1 MFFITE
7 TPFESINIL
16 ITLNVRFSSVS
27 EVLVVRM
34 SINASSMQNIKFCMF
49 NIGR

>member
-1 MFFITE
+1 MFFINE
-7 TPFESINIL
+7 TLIESINIL

-34 SINASSMQNIKFCMF
+34 SINTSSMQNIKFSMF